1 MKLYIYDHCPYCLK
15 ARMIF
20 GLKNIPVELHVL
32 LNDDAETPTRM
43 VGQKQVPILQK
54 DDSRYMPESM
64 DIVHYVDKLDG
75 KPLLTGKRSPAIEEW
90 LRKVNGYANK
100 LLLPRFAKSAFDE
113 FSTPAARKYFVDKK
127 EASAGNFADL
137 LAHSDGLIK
146 NISDDLRALDK
157 LIVKPNAVNGE
168 LSEDDIQLF
177 PLLRNLTL
185 VAGINLLA
193 ALLITAIIWRNRH
206 KSICYHQWRFNPDPP
221 RQPVFAG
228 CRRFQFFLLASLS
241 LVTHAALCQ
250 DIDADFMSRT
260 TMNKFLF
267 AAALIVSGLLVGC
280 NQLTQYT
287 ITEQEIN
294 QSLAKHNNFSKDIG
308 LPGVADAHIVLTN
321 LTSQIGREEPNK
333 VTLTGD
339 ANLDMNS
346 LFGSQKATMKLKL
359 KALPV
364 FDKEKG
370 AIFLK
375 EMEVVDATVQPE
387 KMQTVMQTLL
397 PYLNQALRNY
407 FNQQPAYVLR
417 EDGSQGEAM
426 AKKLA
431 KGIEVKPG
439 EIVIPFTD

>member
-43 VGQKQVPILQK
+43 VGQNRFPFCKK

-185 VAGINLLA
+185 VAGIN
-193 ALLITAIIWRNRH
+193 W
-206 KSICYHQWRFNPDPP
+206 P
-221 RQPVFAG
+221 
-228 CRRFQFFLLASLS
+228 
-241 LVTHAALCQ
+241 
-250 DIDADFMSRT
+250 SR
-260 TMNKFLF
+260 
-267 AAALIVSGLLVGC
+267 
-280 NQLTQYT
+280 
-287 ITEQEIN
+287 
-294 QSLAKHNNFSKDIG
+294 
-308 LPGVADAHIVLTN
+308 VADYRDN
-321 LTSQIGREEPNK
+321 
-333 VTLTGD
+333 
-339 ANLDMNS
+339 
-346 LFGSQKATMKLKL
+346 
-359 KALPV
+359 
-364 FDKEKG
+364 
-370 AIFLK
+370 
-375 EMEVVDATVQPE
+375 
-387 KMQTVMQTLL
+387 
-397 PYLNQALRNY
+397 
-407 FNQQPAYVLR
+407 
-417 EDGSQGEAM
+417 M
-426 AKKLA
+426 AKQTQINLLSSMA
-431 KGIEVKPG
+431 I
-439 EIVIPFTD
+439 

>member
-43 VGQKQVPILQK
+43 VGQKKVPILQK

-185 VAGINLLA
+185 VAGIN
-193 ALLITAIIWRNRH
+193 W
-206 KSICYHQWRFNPDPP
+206 P
-221 RQPVFAG
+221 
-228 CRRFQFFLLASLS
+228 
-241 LVTHAALCQ
+241 
-250 DIDADFMSRT
+250 SR
-260 TMNKFLF
+260 
-267 AAALIVSGLLVGC
+267 
-280 NQLTQYT
+280 
-287 ITEQEIN
+287 
-294 QSLAKHNNFSKDIG
+294 
-308 LPGVADAHIVLTN
+308 VADYRDN
-321 LTSQIGREEPNK
+321 
-333 VTLTGD
+333 
-339 ANLDMNS
+339 
-346 LFGSQKATMKLKL
+346 
-359 KALPV
+359 
-364 FDKEKG
+364 
-370 AIFLK
+370 
-375 EMEVVDATVQPE
+375 
-387 KMQTVMQTLL
+387 
-397 PYLNQALRNY
+397 
-407 FNQQPAYVLR
+407 
-417 EDGSQGEAM
+417 M
-426 AKKLA
+426 AKQTQINLLSSMA
-431 KGIEVKPG
+431 I
-439 EIVIPFTD
+439 

>member
-43 VGQKQVPILQK
+43 VGQKQVPTLQK

-185 VAGINLLA
+185 VAGIN
-193 ALLITAIIWRNRH
+193 W
-206 KSICYHQWRFNPDPP
+206 P
-221 RQPVFAG
+221 
-228 CRRFQFFLLASLS
+228 
-241 LVTHAALCQ
+241 
-250 DIDADFMSRT
+250 SR
-260 TMNKFLF
+260 
-267 AAALIVSGLLVGC
+267 
-280 NQLTQYT
+280 
-287 ITEQEIN
+287 
-294 QSLAKHNNFSKDIG
+294 
-308 LPGVADAHIVLTN
+308 VADYRDN
-321 LTSQIGREEPNK
+321 
-333 VTLTGD
+333 
-339 ANLDMNS
+339 
-346 LFGSQKATMKLKL
+346 
-359 KALPV
+359 
-364 FDKEKG
+364 
-370 AIFLK
+370 
-375 EMEVVDATVQPE
+375 
-387 KMQTVMQTLL
+387 
-397 PYLNQALRNY
+397 
-407 FNQQPAYVLR
+407 
-417 EDGSQGEAM
+417 M
-426 AKKLA
+426 AKQTQINLLSSMA
-431 KGIEVKPG
+431 I
-439 EIVIPFTD
+439 

>member
-43 VGQKQVPILQK
+43 VGQNQVPILQK

-185 VAGINLLA
+185 VAGIN
-193 ALLITAIIWRNRH
+193 W
-206 KSICYHQWRFNPDPP
+206 P
-221 RQPVFAG
+221 
-228 CRRFQFFLLASLS
+228 
-241 LVTHAALCQ
+241 
-250 DIDADFMSRT
+250 SR
-260 TMNKFLF
+260 
-267 AAALIVSGLLVGC
+267 
-280 NQLTQYT
+280 
-287 ITEQEIN
+287 
-294 QSLAKHNNFSKDIG
+294 
-308 LPGVADAHIVLTN
+308 VADYRDN
-321 LTSQIGREEPNK
+321 
-333 VTLTGD
+333 
-339 ANLDMNS
+339 
-346 LFGSQKATMKLKL
+346 
-359 KALPV
+359 
-364 FDKEKG
+364 
-370 AIFLK
+370 
-375 EMEVVDATVQPE
+375 
-387 KMQTVMQTLL
+387 
-397 PYLNQALRNY
+397 
-407 FNQQPAYVLR
+407 
-417 EDGSQGEAM
+417 M
-426 AKKLA
+426 AKQTQINLLSSMA
-431 KGIEVKPG
+431 I
-439 EIVIPFTD
+439 